1 MKPDYSPLKLLKI
14 ASCSLLLLLSA
25 QFTARAQT
33 SWQIGNG
40 TASNSS
46 TGYPCPYGQWYSGMR
61 TQFLYTAAEMTAA
74 GMTAG
79 SIDQM
84 AFNVISL
91 NNMQAMQSVTMS
103 IKGTTTPNAN
113 SWQTGLTQVYSNP
126 SLLPTVGWNTY
137 TLSTPFNWNGTD
149 NILVEV
155 CFWNGQYNYT
165 YNASTQWTTNA
176 VAGVNTSIWYRGD
189 TGGPFCTTTN
199 TTSTSTT
206 RPNIKFTRLLGAPDP
221 LLADPTTACSGSP
234 VTLTA
239 GGLAN
244 GATVNWSGP
253 GIPANTT
260 TPEVGGSASYTFN
273 APVVAATTVNTYSA
287 SQTVGATTSQ
297 PATVDVTVEPTP
309 VFANNSPNSNT
320 PVCEEGTLTLSAQV
334 SPASSYSWTGPG
346 LGNPATTATV
356 NINNVPTTA
365 SGTYTVVATSQA
377 GCTATAT
384 TNALVNPKPN
394 ATLAA
399 LAPVCSSDSIFAL
412 TGGSPAG
419 GMYTGTGVTNN
430 TFNPEL
436 GTQTV
441 SYIYIDGNGC
451 SDTASQVQTVSPSPQ
466 AIVADFPNLC
476 SNSIPYTLYGGVP
489 QGGVFSGPGV
499 VNGVFTQTGAGTYPI
514 TYTYTNPIGC
524 AGMVTLDL
532 TVNSAENSALA
543 GTGNTVESQFITDVP
558 AITEVRYEPDCD
570 LMATLDPSGPT
581 PISGNTTV
589 KVVLDDAVN
598 TYGGKPYLQR
608 HYSILSVSNPVN
620 ATGTVTLYAYQS
632 EFNAYNAVASG
643 MGLPLLPTG
652 VDNGNIRVTVFRNL
666 TTTPDPT
673 VPAVTVAPT
682 ATWDAAHSWW
692 KLSLPVTQLG
702 GFYIH
707 TGDLPLDVSHMSSTA
722 GGSLAVYPNPAKD
735 KVNVSVSG
743 TMKGNAQLYVSDLTG
758 RVLIQVPMD
767 NDKAVVDMSSLAAGM
782 YMVTYSDDERKE
794 TLKIT
799 KQ

>member
-1 MKPDYSPLKLLKI
+1 MKKNSLKSNLVKLFISFSLFTTTLAYGQAFTENFDNINTLVPGGWFLQNNSSPVGLTGWFQGNTGVFSAYNGPADAYLAANYNNTSGVGTISNWAVMPNVTLHNGDVITFRTRTEPASIWPDRLELRMSTNGASTNVGVLATDVGDFTTLLVSVNPALAQNVYPASWTQYSATITGLAGPTSGRFALRYFVTNAGPSGSNSDYIGIDNVDYIPNPCNPITISPAALPNGSAGQAYNQALSQTGGTNPCTY
-14 ASCSLLLLLSA
+14 AVTLGSLPPGLSLSA
-25 QFTARAQT
+25 
-33 SWQIGNG
+33 
-40 TASNSS
+40 
-46 TGYPCPYGQWYSGMR
+46 
-61 TQFLYTAAEMTAA
+61 A
-74 GMTAG
+74 G
-79 SIDQM
+79 
-84 AFNVISL
+84 VISGVPTATGNYSFEVTVTDL
-91 NNMQAMQSVTMS
+91 NGCT
-103 IKGTTTPNAN
+103 GTQNYTIIIDCALNGASLSLNPVCDNA
-113 SWQTGLTQVYSNP
+113 GLI
-126 SLLPTVGWNTY
+126 
-137 TLSTPFNWNGTD
+137 TLS
-149 NILVEV
+149 
-155 CFWNGQYNYT
+155 
-165 YNASTQWTTNA
+165 
-176 VAGVNTSIWYRGD
+176 
-189 TGGPFCTTTN
+189 
-199 TTSTSTT
+199 
-206 RPNIKFTRLLGAPDP
+206 
-221 LLADPTTACSGSP
+221 
-234 VTLTA
+234 
-239 GGLAN
+239 
-244 GATVNWSGP
+244 
-253 GIPANTT
+253 
-260 TPEVGGSASYTFN
+260 
-273 APVVAATTVNTYSA
+273 
-287 SQTVGATTSQ
+287 
-297 PATVDVTVEPTP
+297 
-309 VFANNSPNSNT
+309 
-320 PVCEEGTLTLSAQV
+320 
-334 SPASSYSWTGPG
+334 
-346 LGNPATTATV
+346 
-356 NINNVPTTA
+356 
-365 SGTYTVVATSQA
+365 
-377 GCTATAT
+377 
-384 TNALVNPKPN
+384 
-394 ATLAA
+394 
-399 LAPVCSSDSIFAL
+399 
-412 TGGSPAG
+412 GGSPAG
-419 GMYTGTGVTNN
+419 GTYSGTNVSGN
-430 TFNPEL
+430 TFDPSGGSQTITYDVTDAYGCPQSASALQQVNTAPVVTL
-436 GTQTV
+436 DPFVSICNDAPLQALTGGLPAGGTYSGIGVSGNTFDPQYGTQDITYV
-441 SYIYIDGNGC
+441 YADANNCKDSA
-451 SDTASQVQTVSPSPQ
+451 TQTQDVIPAPSV
-466 AIVADFPNLC
+466 IVAQYPDLC
-476 SNSIPYTLYGGVP
+476 SNSAPYTLFGGVP

-514 TYTYTNPIGC
+514 TYTYSIGSC
-524 AGMVTLDL
+524 ASAVTLDL

-570 LMATLDPSGPT
+570 LMATLNPSGPT

-707 TGDLPLDVSHMSSTA
+707 TGDLPLDVSHMSNTA

-799 KQ
+799 KQQ